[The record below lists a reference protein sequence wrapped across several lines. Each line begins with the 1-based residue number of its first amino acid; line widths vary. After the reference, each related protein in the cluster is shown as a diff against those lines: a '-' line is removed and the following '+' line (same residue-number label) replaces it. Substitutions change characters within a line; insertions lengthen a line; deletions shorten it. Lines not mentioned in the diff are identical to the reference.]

1 MSPEINDAATSGD
14 QIGRPYTAS
23 VKFALFSL
31 NYFCASVVNY
41 LYLLVFTSESG
52 SRNRSACDE

>member
-14 QIGRPYTAS
+14 QIGRPYTAP

-31 NYFCASVVNY
+31 NYFCV
-41 LYLLVFTSESG
+41 LYVEIF
-52 SRNRSACDE
+52 